1 MEENEISEERRTQ
14 EKEKQHGHLL
24 NIRRLGRKEL
34 TELLT
39 RLGEP
44 AYRANQLH
52 RWLYSNQA
60 LRFEE
65 MSTLSKQLRQK
76 LASEWII
83 HPASLAGTER
93 ETTDASLV
101 AGNPTA
107 KFLIKLEDN
116 ELVESVLIPSEERIT
131 ACISSQIGCP
141 LRCTFCATGHMGF
154 RRNLTTSEITDQ
166 IFLLEKEAQKR
177 HWRGLTN
184 IVFMG
189 MGEPLLNLDN
199 VLESIGTLTEKDYQ
213 FSISEKKI
221 TISTVGL
228 PMEMDRIAR
237 SGLKTKLAIS
247 LHSADQLI
255 RERMMPIATEITLDK
270 LAKAINS
277 YNTITSQPVTL
288 VYMLLEGIND
298 SPEDARKLV
307 RFAKRVLC
315 KINLIDYNSIVTLK
329 FKPGCSSTKTMFIQQ
344 LLDAGLLVTVRKSQ
358 GAAINAAC
366 GQLATRPVR

>member
-1 MEENEISEERRTQ
+1 MEKNEISEERRTQ
-14 EKEKQHGHLL
+14 EKEKQHGHRL

-83 HPASLAGTER
+83 HPASLVGTER

-101 AGNPTA
+101 TGNPTA

-141 LRCTFCATGHMGF
+141 LRCTFCATGHMG
-154 RRNLTTSEITDQ
+154 D
-166 IFLLEKEAQKR
+166 
-177 HWRGLTN
+177 
-184 IVFMG
+184 
-189 MGEPLLNLDN
+189 
-199 VLESIGTLTEKDYQ
+199 
-213 FSISEKKI
+213 
-221 TISTVGL
+221 
-228 PMEMDRIAR
+228 
-237 SGLKTKLAIS
+237 
-247 LHSADQLI
+247 
-255 RERMMPIATEITLDK
+255 
-270 LAKAINS
+270 
-277 YNTITSQPVTL
+277 
-288 VYMLLEGIND
+288 
-298 SPEDARKLV
+298 
-307 RFAKRVLC
+307 
-315 KINLIDYNSIVTLK
+315 
-329 FKPGCSSTKTMFIQQ
+329 
-344 LLDAGLLVTVRKSQ
+344 RKS
-358 GAAINAAC
+358 
-366 GQLATRPVR
+366 VV